1 MEFYS
6 DTVPWSFEIYPTWDD
21 CMRFYMSRIVNK
33 VPQKTI
39 INQLA
44 EAVESIWKTG
54 DGCPKAKSSIMKQFE
69 NHAVI
74 WNCFFK
80 RQIFH
85 LQVRPLC
92 QTLKGF
98 WLESLTNQVQS
109 LWQPKIGEHVIVNF
123 EDGWYVGEVLTE
135 EENEEVQISFM
146 KVK

>member
-6 DTVPWSFEIYPTWDD
+6 DTVPWPFETCRYPTWDD

-69 NHAVI
+69 NHAS
-74 WNCFFK
+74 NLK
-80 RQIFH
+80 LL
-85 LQVRPLC
+85 LQKTDLSLAS
-92 QTLKGF
+92 TATMSD
-98 WLESLTNQVQS
+98 LER
-109 LWQPKIGEHVIVNF
+109 
-123 EDGWYVGEVLTE
+123 VLTGE
-135 EENEEVQISFM
+135 TPTYSYS
-146 KVK
+146 KSH